1 MTTSLPSPVDD
12 LRRVLDAVQPLVD
25 GVREEQ
31 WIAPT
36 PCVEWNVRTLLNHV
50 VTGNQIFEA
59 TVRGTPP
66 PDRTVDHLGDDPSA
80 AFRDSGDA
88 LIDAFT
94 QPGVLEGTY
103 PSPLGDQPG
112 SFLVHM
118 RITET
123 LVHGWDLARATAQP
137 AALPEDL
144 ARHALAVAE
153 RGMANRPRMPAMF
166 GEAQPAPADA
176 PTLDRLAAFLGG
188 QV

>member
-1 MTTSLPSPVDD
+1 M
-12 LRRVLDAVQPLVD
+12 
-25 GVREEQ
+25 
-31 WIAPT
+31 
-36 PCVEWNVRTLLNHV
+36 
-50 VTGNQIFEA
+50 FEA
-59 TVRGTPP
+59 TVRGTAQ

-80 AFRDSGDA
+80 AFRSSGDA
-88 LIDAFT
+88 LIDAFL
-94 QPGVLEGTY
+94 QPGALAGTY

-123 LVHGWDLARATAQP
+123 LVHGWDLARATEQP

-153 RGMANRPRMPAMF
+153 RGMANRPRMPSMLD
-166 GEAQPAPADA
+166 EAKPVPEDA
-176 PTLDRLAAFLGG
+176 PTLDRLAAFLGR